1 MGKERKMGR
10 RLIQRACLALLAG
23 GLVACSIPYGGT
35 PTPRNPSAMTY
46 PLPFDGS
53 YQGHVYALGARDGT
67 CPHRSYGVAE
77 VGDSVLT
84 LAYKPDVVFAA
95 PIDPQ
100 GRIQQQVGQVS
111 LQGKIERD
119 YLDVTVADGPCFT
132 WYLLHYV
139 WNHSARS

>member
-1 MGKERKMGR
+1 MMKR
-10 RLIQRACLALLAG
+10 RGLVLLAALLG
-23 GLVACSIPYGGT
+23 GCAVPYGGT
-35 PTPRNPSAMTY
+35 PPPPNPAATSY

-53 YQGHVYALGARDGT
+53 YQGHIYALGARDGA
-67 CPHRSYGVAE
+67 CPRRGYGVAE

-84 LAYKPDVVFAA
+84 LAYKPDIVFAA
-95 PIDPQ
+95 PIDPAS
-100 GRIQQQVGQVS
+100 GRIEQRVGQVS
-111 LQGKIERD
+111 LQGRIERG